1 MKTMTSKRYP
11 NLPADAEESARAVS
25 EPQAASGCDAGRRGE
40 RGGPRPETEAKYRE
54 AVELY
59 VATDLTTRQISERC
73 GVPLGG
79 FRSYLSRFHREL
91 VFARHGVICSESQAA
106 QQRLRGKRGQTS
118 TAHAKYREAVAACD
132 DEDYLELNVSQIARR
147 FGLDGT
153 GLANQLRRHYP
164 DILERREQERRRRG
178 LADNQQ
184 RGVRPWCRERY
195 AGAVELLRT
204 TEMTVPEAAE
214 ACGVPAHGLSQHLL
228 FYHHDLQ
235 DRRFGLR
242 EQAKG
247 RKRKGRMT
255 GNGQRHE
262 SKPEFRERYREAVR
276 LYRQTPLTVREIAD
290 KLGMNRHTLA
300 GYLQTWCRETA
311 FERRGAEYSEKANIS
326 DTKHYLRST
335 AAKYAPAIE
344 RLRRSDLPTSK
355 VAAEFGLHPDVFRQ
369 YLKEHEPELYVRR
382 GMMRSAGGRAVSRRS
397 MEKYAE
403 AVRLYETT
411 DEDLQTIAQRLGLV
425 YNSLG
430 GFMRRHFPEL
440 LARHKGKA
448 TGPKG

>member
-1 MKTMTSKRYP
+1 MRKSPPGPFRAAGGQWMRCRPPRRKR
-11 NLPADAEESARAVS
+11 R
-25 EPQAASGCDAGRRGE
+25 
-40 RGGPRPETEAKYRE
+40 PRPETEAKYRE

-118 TAHAKYREAVAACD
+118 AAHAKYREAVAACD

-184 RGVRPWCRERY
+184 RGVRPWCREQY

-214 ACGVPAHGLSQHLL
+214 ACGVP
-228 FYHHDLQ
+228 
-235 DRRFGLR
+235 
-242 EQAKG
+242 
-247 RKRKGRMT
+247 
-255 GNGQRHE
+255 
-262 SKPEFRERYREAVR
+262 
-276 LYRQTPLTVREIAD
+276 LTD
-290 KLGMNRHTLA
+290 
-300 GYLQTWCRETA
+300 
-311 FERRGAEYSEKANIS
+311 
-326 DTKHYLRST
+326 
-335 AAKYAPAIE
+335 
-344 RLRRSDLPTSK
+344 
-355 VAAEFGLHPDVFRQ
+355 
-369 YLKEHEPELYVRR
+369 
-382 GMMRSAGGRAVSRRS
+382 
-397 MEKYAE
+397 
-403 AVRLYETT
+403 
-411 DEDLQTIAQRLGLV
+411 
-425 YNSLG
+425 
-430 GFMRRHFPEL
+430 
-440 LARHKGKA
+440 
-448 TGPKG
+448 